1 LKVRF
6 IKKTKRLK
14 KALIKPYNWLSV
26 SSRIKKRSVS
36 ISLLALV
43 LALASCKSIEVYT
56 YYDHETDFS
65 SYQTYSFTAEAKQI
79 PLDSAIRHHV
89 LTATRRELSK
99 RGYEEVESGPDLYV
113 NLWGQRQTRL
123 RANTYSNASGQTFS
137 FDQSAG
143 LVSSDIQDISYQ
155 QGSIWVEMIDHK
167 NGKKVWHGVGVG
179 FVEDK
184 YTNAINMI
192 KAVQKMFKREPF
204 RKM

>member
-1 LKVRF
+1 LHSINFR
-6 IKKTKRLK
+6 IS
-14 KALIKPYNWLSV
+14 YSV
-26 SSRIKKRSVS
+26 LPLGFVW
-36 ISLLALV
+36 LALF
-43 LALASCKSIEVYT
+43 LSSCKSLEVYT
-56 YYDHETDFS
+56 YYDQKTDFS

-89 LTATRRELSK
+89 LTATRRELNK

-113 NLWGQRQTRL
+113 NLWGQQQTKL

-143 LVSSDIQDISYQ
+143 LISSDIQDISYR
-155 QGSIWVEMIDHK
+155 QGSIWVELIDHK